1 MLYSKVKEL
10 IALLKRISAL
20 IISFSVICSFCVV
33 CKAAQ
38 EVSVAAQSA
47 ALLCVDTGEFLFLK
61 NSEQKLPMASTTK
74 IMTALLT
81 LESAADNDKVVT
93 FKKEMIAEG
102 SSMGLKFGYKLR
114 LSDLA
119 TGMMTV
125 SGNDS
130 ANAAAIAISGS
141 LDKFAELMNK
151 KAAALNLSNTSFVTP
166 SGLDDENHYSTA
178 CDMAHLMEYAM
189 QNEDFAAL
197 VRQKSAKVDFEYPED
212 LSVTYTNHNRL
223 LSLYEYCTGGKTGYT
238 KRAGRCLVTAAERDG
253 KHLIAVTLN
262 SGDDWNDHI
271 KMYNYGFSCL
281 ETLHYDD
288 TAYHTSVPVVG
299 GVCDDVKVGAYSSFD
314 CVVKREDKDKIERE
328 VCLPQFVYSPI
339 NSGDTVGRIVY
350 KLDGEVIASNDLI
363 AEQSCDRFEER
374 KGFFEYIFD
383 TIKKIFGF

>member
-1 MLYSKVKEL
+1 MLYSKVKEF
-10 IALLKRISAL
+10 IALLKRMSAL
-20 IISFSVICSFCVV
+20 IISFSIIFSFCVV
-33 CKAAQ
+33 CEAAD

-61 NSEQKLPMASTTK
+61 NSDEKLPMASTTK
-74 IMTALLT
+74 IMTTLLAL
-81 LESAADNDKVVT
+81 EAAAKEDKTVT
-93 FKKEMIAEG
+93 FKQEMIAEG
-102 SSMGLKFGYKLR
+102 SSMGLKLGYKLK

-119 TGMMTV
+119 AGMMTV

-141 LDKFAELMNK
+141 FDKFAELMNQ
-151 KAAALNLSNTSFVTP
+151 KAASLNLSNTNFVTP

-189 QNEDFAAL
+189 QNKDFAAL
-197 VRQKSAKVDFEYPED
+197 VKQKSVKVDFEFPED
-212 LSVTYTNHNRL
+212 LSVTYTSHNKL

-271 KMYNYGFSCL
+271 KMFDYGFSCL

-288 TAYHTSVPVVG
+288 TAYHTSVPVAG
-299 GVCDDVKVGAYSSFD
+299 GVCEEISVGAYSSFD

-328 VCLPQFVYSPI
+328 ICLPQFVYAPVS
-339 NSGDTVGRIVY
+339 SGDTVGRIIY
-350 KLDGEVIASNDLI
+350 RLNGEIIASNDLI
-363 AEQSCDRFEER
+363 AEDSCAYFEEK

-383 TIKKIFGF
+383 AVKKIFGF